1 MELCSPET
9 VFSIPDLEC
18 NVVDSVRGVLLM
30 QDVQLGILMAL
41 LPFFQGGTGPAQ
53 SVGVWLL
60 QLLQVLFGLPVL
72 VLVVRSLATRVI
84 GKFHRYARHPSITFT
99 GMHGTPL

>member
-1 MELCSPET
+1 
-9 VFSIPDLEC
+9 
-18 NVVDSVRGVLLM
+18 M

-41 LPFFQGGTGPAQ
+41 LPFFEGGSGPTQ

-72 VLVVRSLATRVI
+72 VLVARSIANRVI
-84 GKFHRYARHPSITFT
+84 GKFYRYCDN
-99 GMHGTPL
+99 TPLM